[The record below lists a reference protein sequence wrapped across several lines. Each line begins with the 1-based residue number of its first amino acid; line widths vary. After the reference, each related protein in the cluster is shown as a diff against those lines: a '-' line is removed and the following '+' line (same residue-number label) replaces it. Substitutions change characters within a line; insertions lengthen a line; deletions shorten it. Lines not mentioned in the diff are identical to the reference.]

1 VGVSGS
7 VMAPGATDSAVRLM
21 DTLAEWTSVHSR
33 VSILRM
39 IEQVLQEKQKQEQ
52 VTGCLGSS
60 RF

>member
-1 VGVSGS
+1 
-7 VMAPGATDSAVRLM
+7 MAPGATDSAVRLM